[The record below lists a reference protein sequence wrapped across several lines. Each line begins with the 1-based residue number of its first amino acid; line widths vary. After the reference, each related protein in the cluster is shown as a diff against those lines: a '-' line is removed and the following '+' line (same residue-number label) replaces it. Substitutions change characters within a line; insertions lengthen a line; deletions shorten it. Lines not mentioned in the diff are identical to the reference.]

1 MESDQ
6 RPRARAVSLRPEQPV
21 RRDLV
26 AAVAVL
32 ATIGV
37 VDAVAR
43 FTGLF

>member
-1 MESDQ
+1 MEPDQ
-6 RPRARAVSLRPEQPV
+6 RPHARAVSLRPDQPV

-32 ATIGV
+32 AAIGL

-43 FTGLF
+43 FTSLF